1 MELEEQFIKSL
12 SKNQLQQLLIN
23 IVEQLRIENQVL
35 KQKIKI
41 LEDLQE
47 MKEEN

>member
-1 MELEEQFIKSL
+1 MELEEQFIKNL

-23 IVEQLRIENQVL
+23 IVEQLKIENGAL

-41 LEDLQE
+41 LEELQE